1 MPERRHTSDKV
12 WPALHR
18 ASEAGHRQPRRHVGV
33 HKGLLDR
40 AGLGLLHSASGD
52 GTRPGHALDAFT
64 NDNSPVHDED
74 KRLRPICTRTTA
86 QRATREGAT
95 LAAAALCCPRAP
107 FDLRCPAVPID
118 HLGRPGGT
126 RNDLG

>member
-1 MPERRHTSDKV
+1 MPKRRNTRGKA

-18 ASEAGHRQPRRHVGV
+18 ASEAGHRQPRRRAGV
-33 HKGLLDR
+33 LEGLLDR
-40 AGLGLLHSASGD
+40 VGLELLHAALGD

-64 NDNSPVHDED
+64 DDYSPVHDED

-126 RNDLG
+126 RHDLD